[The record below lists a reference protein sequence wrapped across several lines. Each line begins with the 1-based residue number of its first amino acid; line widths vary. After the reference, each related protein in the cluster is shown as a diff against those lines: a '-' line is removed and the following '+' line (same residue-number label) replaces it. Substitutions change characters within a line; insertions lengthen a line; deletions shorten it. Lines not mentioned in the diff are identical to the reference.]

1 MLKEKQK
8 IFKKSVGAGLV
19 LALLLSLL
27 KMPVL
32 ADGDSRFI
40 VDPANVLTAEEY
52 QAVDTL
58 LTAMTDEQEIITVFL
73 TGETLF
79 ATELLEQMAAD
90 LTAKNGYGVSEGE
103 GTGSLFLFINR
114 SSVGTVTTA
123 VVPTGRQAYN
133 YTNYQTAYMVK
144 ILDQY
149 YRQNPSMEMLID
161 QFITLVRIYYYP
173 VINEISNDGA
183 MIDVEGATDEILA
196 WREYAGQ
203 DIVFLLNDTLTAE
216 EFDQYAEDYF
226 LSQGYGVGE
235 ESSGTFVLYSPNLAL
250 LTVNFYGEAY
260 KDYPQADMDNL
271 ANELLGDLETDY
283 DVLAAVYRIERF
295 IDPTA
300 DIPLAEGAIDRTEQP
315 MFINDRWEILK
326 DEQAGH
332 LEALSFHYMDQFSE
346 KLYQTI
352 ILPDGEADLK
362 EADLK
367 EMAQN
372 EFEYHDVEDGMLTL
386 FDVRAQKVVWYA
398 AGSTESF
405 WKKNA
410 KVIEPVQK
418 ALEKELKQAGYE
430 ADAIFN
436 YQAGMLELLTYL
448 RQRETNE
455 PNILDTTYAFIND
468 KLPKQMKELEKAG
481 LTPVLISQNDVS
493 AYADGKTYLKW
504 YKDLMKKA
512 GLADNMVV
520 FLYQSETE
528 ELDLMYFG
536 QEEVVAA
543 VFDKMKPEIMDFFLI
558 NSAGATAEEFLSQ
571 LKTKVVPVMKNEG
584 SSENKPDK
592 KDTSAKDE
600 KNDQKD
606 GKKPAKSTG
615 NNMLIIIAV
624 GVVVLLALLIVI
636 ALVLGRKK
644 KTPSHPAGPRPVA
657 YPGAQ
662 GGYPQGQNSYAV
674 PMGNTGYTGAPNNS
688 PYPGSVGAPAPMDNG
703 VGFGGSPAS
712 MDNGTGFGEAPA
724 PMDNGAGFDGS
735 PAPMDNGAGFGEAP
749 APMDNGVGFGGAPA
763 PMDNGAGFGGA
774 PAPMDNG
781 VGFGGAP
788 ASMDN
793 GAGFGGAPAPM
804 DNGAG
809 FGEAPAP
816 MDNSVGFGGAPAPM
830 DNSVGFDGAP
840 ASMDNGAGFGGAP
853 APMDNS
859 VGFGG
864 APTPMDN
871 SAGFGGAP
879 VPMDNG
885 AGFGGAPAPTENTGL
900 AGSDGSQTP
909 ATDSGVGFSGT
920 TDSTGSGGFGS
931 METAA
936 NAGGYSGYTQTP
948 NWPNNT
954 GYQSYTE
961 TPAAGNAAGGW
972 NLVNSSMPNQAGQP
986 YGQAPAAPYGQDQTP
1001 GYGQPYPN
1009 NNPAYGQGYP
1019 GYQQP
1024 GYGQGYPAY
1033 NQPNQGLNGYPGP
1046 NPNPQ
1051 NPADYPA
1058 ANGWDEQKP
1067 QN

>member
-1 MLKEKQK
+1 MLKVKQRS
-8 IFKKSVGAGLV
+8 FKGSIGLV
-19 LALLLSLL
+19 LAFALLLSLV
-27 KMPVL
+27 KIPVL
-32 ADGDSRFI
+32 AARDSKFI
-40 VDPANVLTAEEY
+40 IDPANVLTDEEY
-52 QAVDTL
+52 QAIDAV
-58 LTAMTDEQEIITVFL
+58 LTDMQEETEIVTVFL

-79 ATELLEQMAAD
+79 APEQLEQMAAD
-90 LTAKNGYGVSEGE
+90 LTAKNGYGAINEEES
-103 GTGSLFLFINR
+103 GSVFLFVNR
-114 SSVGTVTTA
+114 SSGGVVTTA
-123 VVPTGRQAYN
+123 VVPTGREMYN
-133 YTNYQTAYMVK
+133 YTSYQTAHIVK
-144 ILDQY
+144 VLEGY
-149 YRQNPSMEMLID
+149 YRENPSMEMLLD
-161 QFITLVRIYYYP
+161 QFIYLVRIYYYP
-173 VINEISNDGA
+173 VINELSDGS
-183 MIDVEGATDEILA
+183 IVDVEGASKEIVA
-196 WREYAGQ
+196 WREYANQ
-203 DIVFLLNDTLTAE
+203 DILILLNDSLNAAE
-216 EFDQYAEDYF
+216 FNQYADDYF
-226 LSQGYGVGE
+226 LSQGYGIGE
-235 ESSGTFVLYSPNLAL
+235 EQSGTFVLYSPSLEQLA
-250 LTVNFYGEAY
+250 VNFYGEAY
-260 KDYPQADMDNL
+260 KDYAQADMDNL
-271 ANELLGDLETDY
+271 ANELLEILDVEH

-295 IDPTA
+295 IDPEA

-418 ALEKELKQAGYE
+418 ALEKELERDGYE
-430 ADAIFN
+430 ADAIFD

-448 RQRETNE
+448 RQRETTE
-455 PNILDTTYAFIND
+455 PNILDTTYAFISD
-468 KLPKQMKELEKAG
+468 KLPKQIQELEKAG
-481 LTPVLISQNDVS
+481 LTPVLISKNDVS
-493 AYADGKTYLKW
+493 AYADGKAYLKW

-536 QEEVVAA
+536 QEEVAAA

-558 NSAGATAEEFLSQ
+558 NSSGATAEEFLSQ

-600 KNDQKD
+600 KNNQKD

-615 NNMLIIIAV
+615 NNMLIMVVAGVII
-624 GVVVLLALLIVI
+624 LLVLLIVI
-636 ALVLGRKK
+636 ALVAGRKK
-644 KTPSHPAGPRPVA
+644 KAPAHPAGPRPDA
-657 YPGAQ
+657 YPGIQ
-662 GGYPQGQNSYAV
+662 PGGYPAGPANNNYSA
-674 PMGNTGYTGAPNNS
+674 PAGNTGYI
-688 PYPGSVGAPAPMDNG
+688 GAPAPMGNSAGFGGAPAPIDNGAGFGGAPVPMDNG
-703 VGFGGSPAS
+703 VGFG
-712 MDNGTGFGEAPA
+712 EAP
-724 PMDNGAGFDGS
+724 
-735 PAPMDNGAGFGEAP
+735 
-749 APMDNGVGFGGAPA
+749 V

-774 PAPMDNG
+774 PAPIDNGAGFGGAPVPMDNG
-781 VGFGGAP
+781 VGFGEAPVPMDNGAGFGGAPAPIDNGAGFGGAPASMGNGAGFGGAP

-816 MDNSVGFGGAPAPM
+816 MDNTGMPGGVETPVQA
-830 DNSVGFDGAP
+830 DNLDTGVEKIGENEAEAAEIGEK
-840 ASMDNGAGFGGAP
+840 
-853 APMDNS
+853 NS
-859 VGFGG
+859 GD
-864 APTPMDN
+864 AKQPEN
-871 SAGFGGAP
+871 
-879 VPMDNG
+879 
-885 AGFGGAPAPTENTGL
+885 ENTAAQAESQETSANTG
-900 AGSDGSQTP
+900 GYMGYSQTP
-909 ATDSGVGFSGT
+909 AWPDNT
-920 TDSTGSGGFGS
+920 
-931 METAA
+931 
-936 NAGGYSGYTQTP
+936 GYSG
-948 NWPNNT
+948 NV
-954 GYQSYTE
+954 S
-961 TPAAGNAAGGW
+961 GGW
-972 NLVNSSMPNQAGQP
+972 NAAPGQADIPVQNQP
-986 YGQAPAAPYGQDQTP
+986 YPQTPAAPYGQDFGQAQPMP

-1009 NNPAYGQGYP
+1009 NNQGYGQGYQ

-1024 GYGQGYPAY
+1024 GYGQSYPAY
-1033 NQPNQGLNGYPGP
+1033 NQPNQGFNGYPGQ

-1051 NPADYPA
+1051 NPDGGYPT
-1058 ANGWDEQKP
+1058 ANAWGEQKP